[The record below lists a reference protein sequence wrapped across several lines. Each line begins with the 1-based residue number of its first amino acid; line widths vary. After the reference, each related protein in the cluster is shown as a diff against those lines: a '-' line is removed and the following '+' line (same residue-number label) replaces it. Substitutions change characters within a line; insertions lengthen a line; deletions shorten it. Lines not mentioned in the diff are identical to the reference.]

1 MGVPL
6 GLFVSQED
14 WSSIMTRYV
23 LKRIGLMIVTTL
35 IIIFM
40 VFAFVRMMP
49 DLKIQADPSIDPAIL
64 QQLLERDGIGKGPII
79 EQFFRWINNMFEYK
93 SLGYSL
99 REPREVSDMIGE
111 RLIVSIRINIIPY
124 LLSIPIGIGLGI
136 WAALKKNKITD
147 HVISTGVMILI
158 SVPSF
163 VIGVLLQ
170 YYFAFKLNW
179 VPWKVAR
186 GTDFT
191 NNIWIGLSSYI
202 LPVVML
208 TLGGI
213 AGLARLTRAELTEV
227 LTSEFM
233 LLCRTKGLNRR
244 QSTIRHG
251 IRNALVPIAPGLIGG
266 LVGILSGAIVTEQ
279 IFQIRG
285 IGQLYITAFT
295 ATSGTKPDYPIIMAL
310 IMFYTIIG
318 LTATL
323 VIDLSYGVIDPRI
336 RMGAGKR

>member
-1 MGVPL
+1 
-6 GLFVSQED
+6 
-14 WSSIMTRYV
+14 MTRYV
-23 LKRIGLMIVTTL
+23 FKRIGLMIITL
-35 IIIFM
+35 TIIIFL

-49 DLKIQADPSIDPAIL
+49 DLRPDLDPSLDPEIVKML
-64 QQLLERDGIGKGPII
+64 IERDGIGQGPII
-79 EQFFRWINNMFEYK
+79 EQFIRWINNIIEYR

-99 REPREVSDMIGE
+99 RNPREVSTLIGE
-111 RLIVSIRINIIPY
+111 RLVVSIRINIIPY
-124 LLSIPIGIGLGI
+124 FISIPIGIGLGI
-136 WAALKKNKITD
+136 WAALKKNKLTD
-147 HVISTGVMILI
+147 HFISTGVMIFI

-163 VIGVLLQ
+163 VVGVLLQ
-170 YYFAFKLNW
+170 YYFAFYLNW
-179 VPWKVAR
+179 VPWRVLR
-186 GTDFT
+186 GSDFT
-191 NNIWIGLSSYI
+191 NNLVLGLSSYI
-202 LPVVML
+202 LPIIML
-208 TLGGI
+208 TLGSV

-279 IFQIRG
+279 IFEING
-285 IGQLYITAFT
+285 IGRLYLDRFQSTA
-295 ATSGTKPDYPIIMAL
+295 GVKPDYPVIMAL
-310 IMFYTIIG
+310 IMFYTLIG

-323 VIDLSYGVIDPRI
+323 VIDLTYGVIDPRI

>member
-1 MGVPL
+1 
-6 GLFVSQED
+6 
-14 WSSIMTRYV
+14 MTRYV
-23 LKRIGLMIVTTL
+23 LKRIGLMIITTT

-40 VFAFVRMMP
+40 VFAFIRMMP

-64 QQLLERDGIGKGPII
+64 QLLLERDGIGSGPII
-79 EQFFRWINNMFEYK
+79 EQFFRWINNIFEYN

-99 REPREVSDMIGE
+99 REPREVTVMIAE

-124 LLSIPIGIGLGI
+124 LLSVPIGISLGI
-136 WAALKKNKITD
+136 WAALKKNKLTD
-147 HVISTGVMILI
+147 HIISTGVMVLI
-158 SVPSF
+158 SVPAF

-170 YYFAFKLNW
+170 YYFAFKLGW
-179 VPWKVAR
+179 VPWKVAV
-186 GTDFT
+186 GSDFSTD
-191 NNIWIGLSSYI
+191 IWVGLSSYI
-202 LPVVML
+202 LPIVML

-244 QSTIRHG
+244 QATVRHG

-266 LVGILSGAIVTEQ
+266 LVGILSGAIVTER
-279 IFQIRG
+279 IYSIRG
-285 IGQLYITAFT
+285 IGTLYLTAFQAT
-295 ATSGTKPDYPIIMAL
+295 AGTKPDYPVIMAL
-310 IMFYTIIG
+310 MMFYTIIG
-318 LTATL
+318 LSATL
-323 VIDLSYGVIDPRI
+323 IVDLTYGVIDPRI

>member
-1 MGVPL
+1 
-6 GLFVSQED
+6 
-14 WSSIMTRYV
+14 MTNYV
-23 LKRIGLMIVTTL
+23 LKRIGLMIVTTM

-49 DLKIQADPSIDPAIL
+49 DVRIEANPDLDPAIL
-64 QQLLERDGIGKGPII
+64 QMLLERDGLGKGPII
-79 EQFFRWINNMFEYK
+79 EQFFRWINNIFEYR

-99 REPREVSDMIGE
+99 REPREVTQMIGE

-124 LLSIPIGIGLGI
+124 LISIPIGIGLGI
-136 WAALKKNKITD
+136 WAALKKNRMTD
-147 HVISTGVMILI
+147 HIISTGVMIFI

-163 VIGVLLQ
+163 IVGVLLQ
-170 YYFAFKLNW
+170 YYFAFRLNW

-186 GTDFT
+186 GSDFT
-191 NNIWIGLSSYI
+191 NDIWLGLASYI
-202 LPVVML
+202 LPILML
-208 TLGGI
+208 TIGGV
-213 AGLARLTRAELTEV
+213 AGLARLSRAELTEV

-244 QSTIRHG
+244 QATIRHG

-266 LVGILSGAIVTEQ
+266 LVGILSGAIVTER
-279 IFQIRG
+279 IFSVFG
-285 IGQLYITAFT
+285 IGTLYLEAFT
-295 ATSGTKPDYPIIMAL
+295 ATAGTRPDYPVIMAL
-310 IMFYTIIG
+310 IMFYTLIG
-318 LTATL
+318 LSATL

>member
-1 MGVPL
+1 MP
-6 GLFVSQED
+6 GL
-14 WSSIMTRYV
+14 
-23 LKRIGLMIVTTL
+23 RIEPQPGQDPTILE
-35 IIIFM
+35 
-40 VFAFVRMMP
+40 
-49 DLKIQADPSIDPAIL
+49 KIYQ
-64 QQLLERDGIGKGPII
+64 RDGIGKGPII
-79 EQFFRWINNMFEYK
+79 EQFFRWISNMFKYNT
-93 SLGYSL
+93 LGFSL
-99 REPREVSDMIGE
+99 REPREVTDMIGE

-124 LLSIPIGIGLGI
+124 LISIPIGIGLGI
-136 WAALKKNKITD
+136 WAALKKNKMTD
-147 HVISTGVMILI
+147 HIISTGVMIMI

-163 VIGVLLQ
+163 VVGVLLQ
-170 YYFAFKLNW
+170 YYFAFHLGW

-191 NNIWIGLSSYI
+191 NNIWIGMSSYI
-202 LPVVML
+202 LPIVML
-208 TLGGI
+208 TIGGV

-279 IFQIRG
+279 IFDIYG
-285 IGQLYITAFT
+285 IGTLYLRALTA
-295 ATSGTKPDYPIIMAL
+295 SQGTQPDYPVVMAL
-310 IMFYTIIG
+310 MMFYTVIG

-323 VIDLSYGVIDPRI
+323 VIDLTYGIIDPRI